1 MIKYNPKTYVGHIF
15 SVYSRHVMRALLPMI
30 LIVGSFTASVE
41 YVMKEIIKLQ
51 YQGTLAFHSILG
63 IILGL
68 FLVIRTNTAYDRWW
82 EGRKLWGALVNDC
95 RNLSI
100 KINAFI
106 QNPDD
111 RHFFRILIPNLVFSM
126 KEHLRESI
134 KVGEMEFNDVE
145 MKNAIIKS
153 KHRPNIINRMM
164 YLRIQQLREKGDIT
178 QEQFWVLD
186 KEMKGFTDIIGACE
200 RIKNTPIP
208 YSYSMFI
215 KKFVFFYINSLPFA
229 LVWGYGYWS
238 VPIVVSI
245 FYFLFSIELIAEE
258 IEDPFGTDINDLPLD
273 ELAVK
278 IRNNV
283 REIIDTENYVYKKM
297 GVKTKSLV

>member
-1 MIKYNPKTYVGHIF
+1 
-15 SVYSRHVMRALLPMI
+15 MRALLPMMI
-30 LIVGSFTASVE
+30 IVGAFTASVE

-51 YQGTLAFHSILG
+51 YEGTLAFHSILG

-111 RHFFRILIPNLVFSM
+111 RHFFRTCIPNLVFSM
-126 KEHLRESI
+126 KEHLRNSI
-134 KVGEMEFNDVE
+134 KVGEMEFNDLE
-145 MKNAIIKS
+145 MKNAVIKS
-153 KHRPNIINRMM
+153 NHRPNMINRMM
-164 YLRIQQLREKGDIT
+164 YQKIQFLRDKGDLS
-178 QEQFWVLD
+178 QEQFFVLD

-215 KKFVFFYINSLPFA
+215 KKFVFFYINTLPFA
-229 LVWGYGYWS
+229 LVWQHGYFA
-238 VPIVVSI
+238 VIIVVAI

-283 REIIDTENYVYKKM
+283 REILDTENYVHKKK
-297 GVKTKSLV
+297 GARIKSLV